1 MKFWT
6 FVACIALAAGAAR
19 AEAPPSGLH
28 MVGPGLYVRDLA
40 VERAWFE
47 SKLGLTVVKTY
58 PVTGGPDAG
67 KPYEYVMGFGDGP
80 DRAVLVLTTSTRRP
94 EGPNGFVRV
103 ILQAPDAKGLATRLA
118 AQGVEMR
125 EVVPGVAYFLIDPE
139 GNKVEL
145 YTPPKP

>member
-1 MKFWT
+1 MFA
-6 FVACIALAAGAAR
+6 VGLALAAGAAQ
-19 AEAPPSGLH
+19 ADGLH

-40 VERAWFE
+40 VERQWYE
-47 SKLGLTVVKTY
+47 SKLGLTVLKSY
-58 PVTGGPDAG
+58 PTTSGPNAG

-80 DRAVLVLTTSTRRP
+80 DRAVLVLTTSATRP
-94 EGPNGFVRV
+94 EGANGFVRV
-103 ILQAPDAKGLATRLA
+103 ILQAPDAKDLATKLA

-145 YTPPKP
+145 YTPPRP